1 MLQPQ
6 TNAAEGAAMLQPN
19 LQNAAGQVPMVLSFQ
34 PENNMMQPNQPG
46 MLQPG
51 QPNQPGML
59 QPGQPELMQPNVGQS
74 GMLNPTSMNNQ
85 VSLKVFLALSRLYS
99 HCYTIK

>member
-19 LQNAAGQVPMVLSFQ
+19 LQNAAGQVPMVPSFQ

-51 QPNQPGML
+51 QPGML
-59 QPGQPELMQPNVGQS
+59 QPGQPELMQPN
-74 GMLNPTSMNNQ
+74 MMNPGMNNQ
-85 VSLKVFLALSRLYS
+85 VSFKFIYNSKIVLRFCRRFVNS
-99 HCYTIK
+99 